1 MVDAMLHL
9 SVERK
14 DSDFLGMRVLET
26 VKNRFGGAGWT
37 FYLELKKQGFNEVAR
52 VGVS

>member
-9 SVERK
+9 SIERK
-14 DSDFLGMRVLET
+14 DEDFKGLRVLET

-37 FYLELKKQGFNEVAR
+37 FFLDLKKDGFNEVAR
-52 VGVS
+52 VGVK